1 MASTKILVVEDEGL
15 TAMELQR
22 KLKFWGY
29 DVPTFVFSGKEAIK
43 KAEEIKPDL
52 ILMDIVIKGQGD
64 GIDAAQ
70 EIKNKFDIP
79 IIYLTAYADKKT
91 RERAEKT
98 NPHGYLVKPFE
109 ENELHQKIEE
119 VLLKHG
125 MEKKLITNGK
135 WLDIKLKDLG
145 VIVIDS
151 EGYIRFINKLASN
164 ILGWD
169 VEDAKFK
176 ELTEV
181 FPIEDIEGF
190 RDLKKY
196 LNKLVGDGKSKITTR
211 TTMKTD
217 HIKMHLEYSF
227 TPITD
232 DQGEIIGAN
241 LVFEDITQQVNE
253 EKSLL
258 ETGKRFKSVYS
269 QSPLATEIFD
279 EEGEFLDANP
289 ACLDLMGV
297 GMVEELQEFN
307 LFSDFKL
314 SSEEQET
321 LKNGRTVKYEIEFD
335 FEEFKDL
342 KLYNPIKSGVICLD
356 IIISPLQVD
365 DIMQGYLVQFQDITK
380 HRSIEESLKKSR
392 DGYLEILD
400 NIDQSLIALNNDLEY
415 IYSNQAA
422 ENLLGFKADDFSGR
436 SLAAVIP
443 SLWDEDLKK
452 MCRETLEKDQFQSK
466 ISRFLKDDQAFCI
479 EILTQKFDNGLIIL
493 FDDVTE
499 IKNREDT
506 LMRSEARY
514 RAVVEDQSEIICRF
528 TPDGVL
534 TFTNEAYN
542 QYFGSMEDMDY
553 LFALDEEG
561 RQKMMLH
568 LKSFDKQNPIK
579 LFESPVEM
587 PNGDIRWWQWIT
599 KAIFDENSCIL
610 EFQSVG
616 HEITQQ
622 HVMQEELQN
631 QIDKLQWEL
640 EEKNAEF
647 KGVEESLQ
655 LEIQEIQEKERILK
669 EKHDKLT
676 KKLENTSNKL
686 QESIKKQEAKLEI
699 HQDREEIL
707 NKKLIKMEKEIVDR
721 NNDFNKIKE
730 KLSNEI
736 EQKKRIEEDL
746 QSTCH
751 ALENKIEKTTKDY
764 IDTKDNL
771 EMELKN
777 LESSESSLKLI
788 KERLE
793 TELKNNQEI
802 MVEISEKLEL
812 EKSIRLNSEKILEE
826 TKENLQKTINDKENE
841 IIQIKA
847 EFMAEKSNLKAA
859 EMQTKESLKRREK
872 TLKGVYKRLKQNVQM
887 TSSLSSLQS
896 EYIMELMLKQFQDG
910 RSHLKSIGLVYEKL
924 YKSDDLK
931 SINFQEYLN
940 SLLEDISRSH
950 GANGVKIIINAKNVI
965 LDMDTAISCG
975 LIISELVIN
984 SLKHGFSSGMEGEI
998 RVNVSTDASYVIMKV
1013 SDNGTGIPPNIDIK
1027 NPESFGL
1034 QLIKTF
1040 VDQDYGDIEI
1050 LNDNGTQFIIRIPR
1064 ESRDK
1069 IEK

>member
-52 ILMDIVIKGQGD
+52 ILMDIVIKGKGD

-70 EIKNKFDIP
+70 EIKNRFDIP
-79 IIYLTAYADKKT
+79 IIYLTAYGDKKT

-98 NPHGYLVKPFE
+98 NPHGYLLKPFE

-125 MEKKLITNGK
+125 LEKKLITNGK

-151 EGYIRFINKLASN
+151 EGYIRFINRIASN
-164 ILGWD
+164 ILGLEI
-169 VEDAKFK
+169 EDAKFK

-181 FPIEDIEGF
+181 FPIEGMEGF
-190 RDLKKY
+190 EDLKKY
-196 LNKLVGDGKSKITTR
+196 LNKLIGDGKSKITTR

-217 HIKMHLEYSF
+217 HIKLHLEYSF

-232 DQGEIIGAN
+232 DQGEMIGAN

-258 ETGKRFKSVYS
+258 EIEKRFKSIFA

-279 EEGEFLDANP
+279 EEGGFLDANP

-297 GMVEELQEFN
+297 GKVEELQEFN

-314 SSEEQET
+314 SSEEQKT

-342 KLYNPIKSGVICLD
+342 KLYKPIKSGVICLN

-365 DIMQGYLVQFQDITK
+365 EIMDGYLVQFQDITK
-380 HRSIEESLKKSR
+380 HRLIEESLKKSR
-392 DGYLEILD
+392 DEYGKILESI
-400 NIDQSLIALNNDLEY
+400 QGLIALNMDLEY

-422 ENLLGFKADDFSGR
+422 EKLLGVKEEDFLGK
-436 SLAAVIP
+436 SLASVIP
-443 SLWDEDLKK
+443 SLWDEDLEK
-452 MCRETLEKDQFQSK
+452 MCRETLEKDKFQSK
-466 ISRFLKDDQAFCI
+466 ISRFLKDDQAFYI
-479 EILTQKFDNGLIIL
+479 KISTYKSDNGLIIL
-493 FDDVTE
+493 FEDVTE
-499 IKNREDT
+499 IKNREDN
-506 LMRSEARY
+506 LMRSEALY
-514 RAVVEDQSEIICRF
+514 RSVVEDQSEIICRF

-542 QYFGSMEDMDY
+542 QYFGSMEDIDF

-568 LKSFDKQNPIK
+568 LEPFDKQNSIK
-579 LFESPVEM
+579 LFEGPIEM
-587 PNGDIRWWQWIT
+587 PSGDIRWWQWVT
-599 KAIFDENSCIL
+599 RAIFDENGCIS

-616 HEITQQ
+616 HEITQH
-622 HVMQEELQN
+622 HVMEEELQN

-655 LEIQEIQEKERILK
+655 LEIQEIQEKERILQ
-669 EKHDKLT
+669 EKRDELN
-676 KKLENTSNKL
+676 KKLEDTSNEL
-686 QESIKKQEAKLEI
+686 QATIKNLQTELKI
-699 HQDREEIL
+699 HQDREETL
-707 NKKLIKMEKEIVDR
+707 NKKLIKLEKEILDR
-721 NNDFNKIKE
+721 TNEYNGIKE

-736 EQKKRIEEDL
+736 EDKKKIEEDL
-746 QSTCH
+746 RSTCH
-751 ALENKIEKTTKDY
+751 ALEKKIEKTTKDY

-777 LESSESSLKLI
+777 LQSSESSLKLV
-788 KERLE
+788 KQRLE

-802 MVEISEKLEL
+802 MAEISEKLEI
-812 EKSIRLNSEKILEE
+812 EKS
-826 TKENLQKTINDKENE
+826 
-841 IIQIKA
+841 
-847 EFMAEKSNLKAA
+847 M
-859 EMQTKESLKRREK
+859 
-872 TLKGVYKRLKQNVQM
+872 RLK
-887 TSSLSSLQS
+887 
-896 EYIMELMLKQFQDG
+896 F
-910 RSHLKSIGLVYEKL
+910 
-924 YKSDDLK
+924 
-931 SINFQEYLN
+931 
-940 SLLEDISRSH
+940 
-950 GANGVKIIINAKNVI
+950 
-965 LDMDTAISCG
+965 
-975 LIISELVIN
+975 
-984 SLKHGFSSGMEGEI
+984 
-998 RVNVSTDASYVIMKV
+998 
-1013 SDNGTGIPPNIDIK
+1013 
-1027 NPESFGL
+1027 
-1034 QLIKTF
+1034 
-1040 VDQDYGDIEI
+1040 
-1050 LNDNGTQFIIRIPR
+1050 
-1064 ESRDK
+1064 
-1069 IEK
+1069 

>member
-43 KAEEIKPDL
+43 KVEEIKPDL

-79 IIYLTAYADKKT
+79 IIYLTAYGDKET

-98 NPHGYLVKPFE
+98 KPHGYLLKPFE

-125 MEKKLITNGK
+125 LEKKLIANGK
-135 WLDIKLKDLG
+135 WLDIKLKNLG

-151 EGYIRFINKLASN
+151 EGYVRFINKLASD
-164 ILGWD
+164 ILGLEI
-169 VEDAKFK
+169 EDAKFK

-181 FPIEDIEGF
+181 FPIEGIEGIG
-190 RDLKKY
+190 DLRKY
-196 LNKLVGDGKSKITTR
+196 LNKLVGAGKSKITTR

-217 HIKMHLEYSF
+217 HIKLHLEYSF

-232 DQGEIIGAN
+232 DQGEMIGAN
-241 LVFEDITQQVNE
+241 LVFEDITQHVME
-253 EKSLL
+253 EQSLL
-258 ETGKRFKSVYS
+258 EIDKRFKSVYA
-269 QSPLATEIFD
+269 QSTLATEIFD
-279 EEGEFLDANP
+279 EEGGFLDANP

-297 GMVEELQEFN
+297 VKVEDLQEFN
-307 LFSDFKL
+307 LFTDFKL

-342 KLYNPIKSGVICLD
+342 KIYKPIKSGVICLE
-356 IIISPLQVD
+356 IIISPLKVD
-365 DIMQGYLVQFQDITK
+365 EIMEGYLVQFQDITK

-392 DGYLEILD
+392 DEYLKILE
-400 NIDQSLIALNNDLEY
+400 NLNQSIIVLNKNLEFL
-415 IYSNQAA
+415 YSNNAA
-422 ENLLGFKADDFSGR
+422 EQLLEFKADEFLGKSI
-436 SLAAVIP
+436 AAVIP
-443 SLWDEDLKK
+443 SLWDEDLEE
-452 MCRETLEKDQFQSK
+452 MCLWTLEKDQFQNK
-466 ISRFLKDDQAFCI
+466 ISRFLKEDQAFYI
-479 EILTQKFDNGLIIL
+479 EISTQKSDNSLIIL
-493 FDDVTE
+493 FNDVTE
-499 IKNREDT
+499 IKNQEEI
-506 LMRSEARY
+506 LLRSESIY

-534 TFTNEAYN
+534 TFTNEAYTK
-542 QYFGSMEDMDY
+542 YFGSMEDMGF

-561 RQKMMLH
+561 RQKMILH
-568 LKSFDKQNPIK
+568 LESFDKQNPIK
-579 LFESPVEM
+579 LFESPIEM
-587 PNGDIRWWQWIT
+587 PNGDIRWWQWVT
-599 KAIFDENSCIL
+599 KAIFDETGCIL

-631 QIDKLQWEL
+631 QINKLQWEL

-647 KGVEESLQ
+647 KGIEESLQ
-655 LEIQEIQEKERILK
+655 IEIQEIQEKERVLK
-669 EKHDKLT
+669 EKHDELT
-676 KKLENTSNKL
+676 TKLENTTNKL
-686 QESIKKQEAKLEI
+686 QATIKKHEDELKI
-699 HQDREEIL
+699 HQDTEEKL
-707 NKKLIKMEKEIVDR
+707 NKKLIQLEKEIVDKT
-721 NNDFNKIKE
+721 NDFNKIKE
-730 KLSNEI
+730 KLTNEI
-736 EQKKRIEEDL
+736 EQKNKIEEDL
-746 QSTCH
+746 KSTCLK
-751 ALENKIEKTTKDY
+751 LENKIEKTTKDY
-764 IDTKDNL
+764 IETKDNL

-777 LESSESSLKLI
+777 LKSSESSLKLI

-802 MVEISEKLEL
+802 MAEISEKLEL
-812 EKSIRLNSEKILEE
+812 EKSTRLNSEKLLEE
-826 TKENLQKTINDKENE
+826 TKKNLQKTIKDKENE

-859 EMQTKESLKRREK
+859 ELRTKESLKRREK
-872 TLKGVYKRLKQNVQM
+872 NLKDVYKRLQRNVQM

-896 EYIMELMLKQFQDG
+896 EYILELMVKQFQDG

-924 YKSDDLK
+924 YKSDDLE
-931 SINFQEYLN
+931 SINFQEYLD
-940 SLLEDISRSH
+940 SLLEDISRTH
-950 GANGVKIIINAKNVI
+950 GAKGVKIITNAKDVI
-965 LDMDTAISCG
+965 LDMDTAVSCG

-984 SLKHGFSSGMEGEI
+984 SLKHGFINGMKGEI
-998 RVNVSTDASYVIMKV
+998 RLNVSTDSSHVIIKV
-1013 SDNGTGIPPNIDIK
+1013 SDNGLGLPSKIDIK

-1040 VDQDYGDIEI
+1040 VDQDFGDMEI
-1050 LNDNGTQFIIRIPR
+1050 IRDNGTQFIIRIPR
-1064 ESRDK
+1064 EPIDK
-1069 IEK
+1069 N

>member
-43 KAEEIKPDL
+43 KAEEIMPDL
-52 ILMDIVIKGQGD
+52 ILMDIVIKGKGD

-70 EIKNKFDIP
+70 EIKNRFDIP
-79 IIYLTAYADKKT
+79 IIYLTAYGDKKT

-98 NPHGYLVKPFE
+98 NPNGYLLKPFD

-125 MEKKLITNGK
+125 LEKKLITNGK

-151 EGYIRFINKLASN
+151 EGYVRFINKLASN
-164 ILGWD
+164 ILGLGI
-169 VEDAKFK
+169 EDAKFK

-181 FPIEDIEGF
+181 FPIEGIEGF
-190 RDLKKY
+190 GDLRKYLKK
-196 LNKLVGDGKSKITTR
+196 LIGDGDSKITTR

-217 HIKMHLEYSF
+217 HIKLHLEYSF

-232 DQGEIIGAN
+232 DQGEMIGAN
-241 LVFEDITQQVNE
+241 LVFEDITQQVLE
-253 EKSLL
+253 EKSFS
-258 ETGKRFKSVYS
+258 EMEKKFQSIYA

-279 EEGEFLDANP
+279 EEGGFLDANP
-289 ACLDLMGV
+289 ACLDMMGV
-297 GMVEELQEFN
+297 GKVEELQEFN

-314 SSEEQET
+314 SSEEKET
-321 LKNGRTVKYEIEFD
+321 LKNGTTVKYEIEFD
-335 FEEFKDL
+335 FEGFEDL
-342 KLYNPIKSGVICLD
+342 KLYKPTKSGFISLE
-356 IIISPLQVD
+356 IIISPLKVD
-365 DIMQGYLVQFQDITK
+365 EIMEGYLVQFQDITK
-380 HRSIEESLKKSR
+380 HRLIEESLKKNKEE
-392 DGYLEILD
+392 YLKILES
-400 NIDQSLIALNNDLEY
+400 IHQGLIALNMDLEY

-422 ENLLGFKADDFSGR
+422 EKLLGVKADDFLGK

-443 SLWDEDLKK
+443 SFWDEDLEK
-452 MCRETLEKDQFQSK
+452 MCRETLEKDKLQSK
-466 ISRFLKDDQAFCI
+466 ISRFLKDDQAFYI
-479 EILTQKFDNGLIIL
+479 EISTHKSDNVLIIL

-499 IKNREDT
+499 IKDREDN
-506 LMRSEARY
+506 LMRSETLY
-514 RAVVEDQSEIICRF
+514 RSVVEDQSEIICRF

-561 RQKMMLH
+561 RKKMMLH
-568 LKSFDKQNPIK
+568 LESFDKQNSTK
-579 LFESPVEM
+579 LFEGPIEM
-587 PNGDIRWWQWIT
+587 PNGDIRWWQWVT
-599 KAIFDENSCIL
+599 RAIFDENGCIS

-616 HEITQQ
+616 HEITQH
-622 HVMQEELQN
+622 HVMEEELQD
-631 QIDKLQWEL
+631 QIGKLQWEL
-640 EEKNAEF
+640 EEKRAEF
-647 KGVEESLQ
+647 KNVEETLQ
-655 LEIQEIQEKERILK
+655 LEIQEIQEKDRILQ
-669 EKHDKLT
+669 EKSDELT
-676 KKLENTSNKL
+676 KNLEETSNELQATIKKL
-686 QESIKKQEAKLEI
+686 QAELKI
-699 HQDREEIL
+699 HQDREETS
-707 NKKLIKMEKEIVDR
+707 NKKLIKLEKEIVDK

-730 KLSNEI
+730 TLSTEI
-736 EQKKRIEEDL
+736 EEKKKIEENL
-746 QSTCH
+746 QSTCN

-764 IDTKDNL
+764 IETKNNL
-771 EMELKN
+771 EMELKD
-777 LESSESSLKLI
+777 LQSSESSLKLI

-802 MVEISEKLEL
+802 MAEIREKLEI
-812 EKSIRLNSEKILEE
+812 EKSMRLNSEKILEE
-826 TKENLQKTINDKENE
+826 TKENLQKTIRDKENE

-859 EMQTKESLKRREK
+859 EMRTKDSLKRKEK
-872 TLKGVYKRLKQNVQM
+872 TLKDVYKRLKRNVQM
-887 TSSLSSLQS
+887 NSSLSSLQS

-924 YKSDDLK
+924 YLSDDLE
-931 SINFQEYLN
+931 SINFQEYLD

-950 GANGVKIIINAKNVI
+950 GAKRVKMIINAKDVL
-965 LDMDTAISCG
+965 LDMDKAVSCG

-984 SLKHGFSSGMEGEI
+984 SLKHGFPSEMEGEI

-1064 ESRDK
+1064 EHDNK
-1069 IEK
+1069 E